1 MTLSGGQKQR
11 IAIARALVK
20 DPRILI
26 LDDATSSVDA
36 VTERE
41 IQAALDELMR
51 GRTTFVIAHRL
62 GTIRRADLI
71 LVLDGGRIVAR
82 GTHDDLLAMS
92 PRYAEMFARQ
102 ALGGSLVI
110 GAPPQAGGPMHM
122 LESLGR
128 ETEGRAFDARIA
140 GRLLGFLHPHRRRIV
155 LAVLAMLASSALGIA
170 SPWLLKIAIDRDI
183 PAGDAGGWR

>member
-1 MTLSGGQKQR
+1 VRENILFGVDGAGEEEMVQAARRAQAHDFIVAMSDGYETRIGERGVTLSGGQKQR

-51 GRTTFVIAHRL
+51 GRTTFIIAHRL
-62 GTIRRADLI
+62 STIRRADLI

-102 ALGGSLVI
+102 ALEAGGGS
-110 GAPPQAGGPMHM
+110 GGNP
-122 LESLGR
+122 
-128 ETEGRAFDARIA
+128 
-140 GRLLGFLHPHRRRIV
+140 
-155 LAVLAMLASSALGIA
+155 
-170 SPWLLKIAIDRDI
+170 
-183 PAGDAGGWR
+183 